1 MAAARVGCPETVP
14 ASVSQSPLSVV
25 IADDHQI
32 IRDAIRSL
40 LTQAEAQLLAR
51 FEVLACAEDGLC
63 AIAEVKRHR
72 PDLLFLDISMPLASG
87 AEVIHDIRRWSP
99 DTRIVVFTG
108 ITSPGLVA
116 STVEAGVDGLFS
128 KGSPAAAMI
137 DKLPIILRGGRHIA
151 PEFQEMIQRGQQAAA
166 LTDRERQILNMVVA
180 GKTNKEI
187 AQQLNISPKTVDK
200 HRTSLMTKLDVHSA
214 AQLMMRA
221 LKDGLIDPT

>member
-1 MAAARVGCPETVP
+1 MTKHAPTTLR
-14 ASVSQSPLSVV
+14 VV
-25 IADDHQI
+25 IADDHAI
-32 IRDAIRSL
+32 IQDAIRTL
-40 LTQAEAQLLAR
+40 LAQAEARLLAR
-51 FEVLACAEDGLC
+51 FEICASALDGLS

-87 AEVIHDIRRWSP
+87 AEIIHDIRRWSP

-116 STVEAGVDGLFS
+116 SIVEAGVDGLFS
-128 KGSPAAAMI
+128 KGSPTAAMI
-137 DKLPIILRGGRHIA
+137 DKLPVILRGGRHIA
-151 PEFQEMIQRGQQAAA
+151 PEFKTMIEAGWQAAA

-214 AQLMMRA
+214 AQLMARA